1 MTRLHRS
8 NLIFVVHP
16 KCPNAWSDWKLARR
30 IPQDPR
36 KVKLA
41 TANLWPAC
49 ADVSSPPSFFT
60 FKISKRTA
68 SRASWS
74 RSISPSLASIN
85 IASVSFCCSW
95 SEWFCAWFV
104 VLLRIKSTNS
114 SCLSSPFKSVSIP
127 LVQQKKHVHSKLR
140 HCVLFELVINWCF
153 SLGSVTPT
161 LKKSWEYNFPN
172 FELRG
177 TPVVPLLDLQVLE
190 SELEV
195 CWSQYLAP
203 AHRCRKAE
211 FHGKAMWKNLK
222 NRTQN
227 NVLVEM

>member
-1 MTRLHRS
+1 MIIFSLACTCENAPTLWFWNISKQYPFASFGDVPAWRANDNCSSSFAKHSSSSRCAKFQHKAWSIMTRLHRS
-8 NLIFVVHP
+8 ISIFVVHP
-16 KCPNAWSDWKLARR
+16 KCPNAWSDWKSARW
-30 IPQDPR
+30 IPQHPR

-41 TANLWPAC
+41 TANFWPAC

-114 SCLSSPFKSVSIP
+114 SCLSSPFKSIRF
-127 LVQQKKHVHSKLR
+127 LWFNKK
-140 HCVLFELVINWCF
+140 
-153 SLGSVTPT
+153 T
-161 LKKSWEYNFPN
+161 
-172 FELRG
+172 
-177 TPVVPLLDLQVLE
+177 
-190 SELEV
+190 
-195 CWSQYLAP
+195 
-203 AHRCRKAE
+203 CRA
-211 FHGKAMWKNLK
+211 F
-222 NRTQN
+222 
-227 NVLVEM
+227 